1 MAPRAR
7 DATATPGRSMPSR
20 RLWLA
25 SSSCVALAAP
35 AVRWPGARDR
45 GAQAPPGRFL
55 VGCNRA
61 QQHASGDQRLTVPQG
76 VRSPG
81 VLRGAPGPPHRYP
94 KRPWQLGSDWP
105 PMRPSQMPNRR
116 SLRAKSRRAR
126 RKSTRRNSGQYGST
140 NTHSAYAACQSRKPD
155 SRASPLVLITRSGS
169 GRSAV

>member
-1 MAPRAR
+1 
-7 DATATPGRSMPSR
+7 
-20 RLWLA
+20 
-25 SSSCVALAAP
+25 
-35 AVRWPGARDR
+35 VRNITLR
-45 GAQAPPGRFL
+45 
-55 VGCNRA
+55 
-61 QQHASGDQRLTVPQG
+61 GDQRLTVPQG

-81 VLRGAPGPPHRYP
+81 VLKGAPGPPHRYP
-94 KRPWQLGSDWP
+94 KRPWQLGFDWP

>member
-1 MAPRAR
+1 MGDYPLGYVATDKGRGRDLEPIKTEQKAVAR
-7 DATATPGRSMPSR
+7 IVELRQAGRSYREIATALDAEGNKPRS
-20 RLWLA
+20 
-25 SSSCVALAAP
+25 
-35 AVRWPGARDR
+35 G
-45 GAQAPPGRFL
+45 
-55 VGCNRA
+55 RA
-61 QQHASGDQRLTVPQG
+61 QHHASEDQRLTVPQG

-81 VLRGAPGPPHRYP
+81 VLRGAPGSLPVSKAPVATVAL
-94 KRPWQLGSDWP
+94 WL

-140 NTHSAYAACQSRKPD
+140 NTHSAYAACQSKKPD